1 MDAMVEILGMFQK
14 LVWKIIEIGFA
25 LIVVLVIL
33 YALLG
38 EQSGDFTFSVITNLS
53 LMISA
58 LPPESLASVIVL
70 VLAYQYIKKEK

>member
-1 MDAMVEILGMFQK
+1 MVEILGTFQK
-14 LVWKIIEIGFA
+14 LIWKIIEIGFA

-38 EQSGDFTFSVITNLS
+38 EQSGDFTVSVITNLS

-70 VLAYQYIKKEK
+70 ILAYQYIKKEK

>member
-38 EQSGDFTFSVITNLS
+38 ERSGDFTVSVITNLS

-70 VLAYQYIKKEK
+70 LLAYQYFKKEK

>member
-38 EQSGDFTFSVITNLS
+38 EKSGDFTVSVITNLS

>member
-38 EQSGDFTFSVITNLS
+38 EQSGDFTVSVITNLS

-70 VLAYQYIKKEK
+70 ILAYQYIKKEK

>member
-38 EQSGDFTFSVITNLS
+38 EQSGDFTVSVITNLS

>member
-1 MDAMVEILGMFQK
+1 MDAMVEILGTFQK
-14 LVWKIIEIGFA
+14 IVWKIIEIGFA

-38 EQSGDFTFSVITNLS
+38 ERSGDFTVSVITNLS

-70 VLAYQYIKKEK
+70 VLAYQYIKKD

>member
-1 MDAMVEILGMFQK
+1 MDTMIEKLGIFQK
-14 LVWKIIEIGFA
+14 LVWKLIEIGFA

-38 EQSGDFTFSVITNLS
+38 ERSGDFTVSVITNLS

-58 LPPESLASVIVL
+58 LPPESLASIIVL
-70 VLAYQYIKKEK
+70 VLAYQFIKKDK

>member
-1 MDAMVEILGMFQK
+1 MDAMIEKLGIFQK
-14 LVWKIIEIGFA
+14 LVWKLIEIGFA

-38 EQSGDFTFSVITNLS
+38 ERSGDFTVSVITNLS

-58 LPPESLASVIVL
+58 LPPESLASIIVL
-70 VLAYQYIKKEK
+70 VLAYQFIKKDK

>member
-1 MDAMVEILGMFQK
+1 MDAMDEILGTFQK

-38 EQSGDFTFSVITNLS
+38 EQSGDFTVSVITNLS

-70 VLAYQYIKKEK
+70 ILAYQYIKKEK

>member
-38 EQSGDFTFSVITNLS
+38 EQSGDFTVSVITNLS

-70 VLAYQYIKKEK
+70 VLAYLYIKREK

>member
-1 MDAMVEILGMFQK
+1 MDTMFEKLKKKKK
-14 LVWKIIEIGFA
+14 LVWKLIEIGFA

-38 EQSGDFTFSVITNLS
+38 ERSGDFTVSVITNLS

-58 LPPESLASVIVL
+58 LPPESLASIIVL
-70 VLAYQYIKKEK
+70 VLAYQFIKKDK

>member
-38 EQSGDFTFSVITNLS
+38 ERSGDFTVSVITNLS

-70 VLAYQYIKKEK
+70 VLAYQYFKKEK